1 MLNIRSGVFVV
12 LALLAA
18 GCTSTPEASRES
30 DLEAKQF
37 LTHPATAAIYVYRPD
52 VDRLEEHV
60 DLYIDGRIVG
70 ESLPRTYFRI
80 DANPGR
86 HVLHGSAHDLGKI
99 DLDTRPGAL
108 YLVEHRVAAGQS
120 HFQVVPEDVGRKRL
134 LACCGLLERWAPGQ
148 RPLLK

>member
-1 MLNIRSGVFVV
+1 MLKIRAGFIVV

-18 GCTSTPEASRES
+18 GCTSTPEASRER

-37 LTHPATAAIYVYRPD
+37 LTHPSASAIYVYRPD

-60 DLYIDGRIVG
+60 DLYIDERLVG
-70 ESLPRTYFRI
+70 ETLPRTYFRI
-80 DANPGR
+80 DAVPGK
-86 HVLHGSAHDLGKI
+86 HVLHGSAHDVGKI
-99 DLDTRPGAL
+99 ELETRAGTL
-108 YLVEHRVAAGQS
+108 YFVEHRVAAGHSQ
-120 HFQVVPEDVGRKRL
+120 FQVVPEDTGRKRL